1 LPIQAS
7 QIMTSHRAVLA
18 GLLLPLLL
26 GACAGTPSPSAA
38 QGGIRPATE
47 TGPSPAEEWAQRWRA
62 AAPQQGHEQVRK
74 AATAMVDGIRLYD
87 NGDFDA
93 AIARLSE
100 PDVRSSP
107 DPIRVEALKYIA
119 FSYCVTRDMADCR
132 HAFNAA
138 LAIDADFEL
147 GKGEGGHP
155 MWGPV
160 FDQAKAA
167 SENDRARTSLDH
179 ARARWRSMDGTW
191 RPW

>member
-1 LPIQAS
+1 
-7 QIMTSHRAVLA
+7 MTSYRPFFA

-26 GACAGTPSPSAA
+26 GACAGTPPSRSAA

-47 TGPSPAEEWAQRWRA
+47 AGPSAAEEWAQRWRA

-100 PDVRSSP
+100 PEVRSSP
-107 DPIRVEALKYIA
+107 SPIRVEALKYIA
-119 FSYCVTRDMADCR
+119 FSYCVTRDLPDCR
-132 HAFNAA
+132 HAFDAA

-147 GKGEGGHP
+147 GTGEGGHP

-167 SENDRARTSLDH
+167 SENHRARASLDGS
-179 ARARWRSMDGTW
+179 RARWRSMDGTW